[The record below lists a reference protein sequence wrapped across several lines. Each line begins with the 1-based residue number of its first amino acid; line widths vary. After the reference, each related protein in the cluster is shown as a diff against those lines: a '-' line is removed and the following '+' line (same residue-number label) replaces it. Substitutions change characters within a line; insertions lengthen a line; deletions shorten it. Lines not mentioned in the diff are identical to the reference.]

1 MVFDF
6 KRIITGFLLILFLIF
21 TYLLKLDLFLISLL
35 SLFIFYDLIYSKLL
49 INFKF
54 LLLITPIILISF
66 FIFNY
71 KYPFY
76 FFFPSLVL
84 ISIFI
89 FKLRNLFFIISLILF
104 LYFSY
109 DLISSNDKIFYSI
122 IFLSFFNDTIAYISG
137 KLIKGP
143 LIVPKISPKK
153 TFSGTLISFIGSV
166 VAILFFLDLS
176 LFFSLLIAGSFFI
189 GDLYFSFIK
198 RSNLIKDF
206 SNLLSGHGGILDRID
221 SIFLPIYFL
230 TVYLNVY

>member
-6 KRIITGFLLILFLIF
+6 KRIITGFILILVLISS
-21 TYLLKLDLFLISLL
+21 YLLQLDLFLISLI
-35 SLFIFYDLIYSKLL
+35 SLFIFYDLFYSKLL
-49 INFKF
+49 PNFKF
-54 LLLITPIILISF
+54 LLLIIIAILF
-66 FIFNY
+66 ACYFLNY
-71 KYPFY
+71 KYLFY

-84 ISIFI
+84 ISVFI
-89 FKLRNLFFIISLILF
+89 GRFRNLFFIISLILLLF
-104 LYFSY
+104 FSY
-109 DLISSNDKIFYSI
+109 DLILTNNKTLYLI

-153 TFSGTLISFIGSV
+153 TFSGTLISFTASII
-166 VAILFFLDLS
+166 AILFFLDLNI
-176 LFFSLLIAGSFFI
+176 FFSFLIAGSFFI

-221 SIFLPIYFL
+221 SIFLPIYFF
-230 TVYLNVY
+230 TIYLNVY